1 MFRSLFMF
9 RGSGAGRPGGMLNMP
24 PEAQKAF
31 DEANARAGVTR
42 TASELAE
49 RETLSLEAARARVRE
64 ITREP

>member
-1 MFRSLFMF
+1 
-9 RGSGAGRPGGMLNMP
+9 MLNMP